1 MERIRFSN
9 CHPKMKRALCVNRS
23 SRPSAK
29 TAPRNHGF
37 TLIELLVVIAIIAIL
52 AAMLLPA
59 LSQAKIRAQGIS
71 CLSNMKQ
78 LQLGSILYSTDN
90 NDYLPGN
97 DVVDQN
103 NNLCGLNPT
112 GGAVTWPNWVAGSF
126 QSTGAGGDTPAGC
139 QTNAYLLGVYGD
151 TVPNIGQLTGSIGGY
166 AKAAGVY
173 KCPAD
178 KTQAPNFGGPRVR
191 SCSANMYCGL
201 NSIDYQM
208 ATPPYNID
216 HRFHPFYKYADFAF
230 KGFNA
235 SSCFVFLDENP
246 ASLNDGFFEY
256 FAAGSGI
263 NDRPAVNHGNSS
275 SMSFADGHCEL
286 HKWFN
291 TYLSYANTT
300 VGSDVLWL
308 SQHGTVH

>member
-1 MERIRFSN
+1 M
-9 CHPKMKRALCVNRS
+9 
-23 SRPSAK
+23 K
-29 TAPRNHGF
+29 TAPSNHGF

-78 LQLGSILYSTDN
+78 LQLASILYSTDN

-103 NNLCGLNPT
+103 GNICGINQT
-112 GGAVTWPNWVAGSF
+112 GKQVTWPNWVAGSF
-126 QSTGAGGDTPAGC
+126 HSSNGGGDTPVGV
-139 QTNAYLLGVYGD
+139 QTNEFLLGVYGD

-173 KCPAD
+173 RCPAD
-178 KTQAPNFGGPRVR
+178 KTQAPGGAGGTGPRVR
-191 SCSANMYCGL
+191 SCSVNMYCGL
-201 NSIDYQM
+201 NSRDYQM

-216 HRFHPFYKYADFAF
+216 HRFHPFYKYSDFSY
-230 KGFNA
+230 KGFGA

-256 FAAGSGI
+256 YAAGSGI

-286 HKWFN
+286 HKWVD
-291 TYLSYANTT
+291 TYLSYANQT
-300 VGSDVLWL
+300 VGNDVQWL
-308 SQHGTVH
+308 SQHGTTH